1 MSTLESHYRRLLRA
15 YPPAYRQ
22 AHGEEIIGTL
32 LQASGDRCLPS
43 LREAAGLVGGGI
55 TARMRAA
62 TRYPVPWWADGLHLG
77 ILLIAMTN
85 LALNLAHLYPHPWN
99 ASTPWVIGYL
109 VLTVALVRG
118 WLWVALPLAL
128 AVAFPAVDFVL
139 GTRMPGVPAGL
150 AVQYLTVAAGLIV
163 LALRRSRGLRRRSYV
178 WLAVPLIAWAVAHAH
193 TPPTLE
199 VLLLSAG
206 IWATAAARDL
216 RWLLAAAIFVP
227 ATTGPDVVIAQ
238 VYPITPTAATVVS
251 WVTEVALVLV
261 MGLTAQRTRRS
272 RT

>member
-1 MSTLESHYRRLLRA
+1 MSALESHYRRLLRA

-32 LQASGDRCLPS
+32 LEASAGRHLPS
-43 LREAAGLVGGGI
+43 LREAAGLIGGGI
-55 TARMRAA
+55 TARIRAA
-62 TRYPVPWWADGLHLG
+62 TRHPVPWWADGLHLG
-77 ILLIAMTN
+77 ILLIALTN
-85 LALNLAHLYPHPWN
+85 LALNLAHLYQHPWN
-99 ASTPWVIGYL
+99 ASTPWAIGYL

-128 AVAFPAVDFVL
+128 AVAFPAVDFVP
-139 GTRMPGVPAGL
+139 GTPVPGVPADL
-150 AVQYLTVAAGLIV
+150 AVRYLAVAAGLIA
-163 LALRRSRGLRRRSYV
+163 LALRRSRVLRRRSYV
-178 WLAVPLIAWAVAHAH
+178 WLAVPLITWAAAHAH

-216 RWLLAAAIFVP
+216 RWLLAAAIFVSVTIGSD
-227 ATTGPDVVIAQ
+227 AVITQ
-238 VYPITPTAATVVS
+238 VYPITPTAATVVF

-261 MGLTAQRTRRS
+261 MGVTAQRTRRS